1 MPRIIETVDGCHKW
15 LMRNAPAENVSVIN
29 GIFKYTVMKI
39 SNVMI
44 SDFKKLEDSH
54 KEHTHLSNLFTRDTL
69 MFNENIAMSY
79 ARMMNKFYCLDIRS
93 SYLFLIDEPAEYL
106 NNGEF
111 PKDLK
116 WKFMSYQD
124 GMNFSM
130 VPANER
136 DVSAKY
142 MYRNKYIF
150 ASERH
155 TFIIADLYSRE
166 YQYGLLLCEP
176 TSY

>member
-1 MPRIIETVDGCHKW
+1 
-15 LMRNAPAENVSVIN
+15 
-29 GIFKYTVMKI
+29 
-39 SNVMI
+39 
-44 SDFKKLEDSH
+44 
-54 KEHTHLSNLFTRDTL
+54 
-69 MFNENIAMSY
+69 
-79 ARMMNKFYCLDIRS
+79 MMNKFYCLDIKS

-136 DVSAKY
+136 DVSAEY
-142 MYRNKYIF
+142 MYRNKYISV
-150 ASERH
+150 SERH